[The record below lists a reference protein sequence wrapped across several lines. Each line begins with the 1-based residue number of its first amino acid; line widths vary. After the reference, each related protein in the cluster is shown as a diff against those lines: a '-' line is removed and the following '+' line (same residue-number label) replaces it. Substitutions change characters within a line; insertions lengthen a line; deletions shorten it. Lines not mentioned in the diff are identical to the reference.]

1 MGSYANPIVDV
12 AFRHIM
18 SNEEIAMSL
27 INSVVPDFK
36 DNPVTE
42 IKKAFD
48 RVSLSSKRDAF
59 MDFHATTDKKDKVI
73 IEMQAKRHTMFDER
87 ALYYA
92 AYTYSHQLSEE
103 ILKRHDWHESLRLVY
118 AIQFLDYDTQRI
130 RGIQPRE
137 GEEDLDRP
145 FIDEIQA
152 HPMRRDEFMKHYVMR
167 DQNSGQT
174 IKRGIHL
181 IQIELPRVTSIKALS
196 PEQDDFMERSKE
208 FSLSDWWYC
217 VLKHAEEFDVTEL
230 GEDYGN
236 RSDKFIH
243 MPEPVYNAFRMLR
256 REAWGPDLQ
265 IAYNRDDLGI
275 EKYSTAIAVERQEGL
290 QEGLQKGRQEGIME
304 GIIEGE
310 MKGFIGEFVATG
322 KLSRKSLRG
331 IRQNSPSEDRIRA
344 IWNERETEM
353 AELESDDEEEEEVP
367 EGRTFND
374 FIAYLRAEGVIRK
387 GGVENL
393 TYCEKLS
400 RNSGIDML

>member
-1 MGSYANPIVDV
+1 MYMNSCRSFLLKICFIFYGGCVLQAAQRQPSHEVFANPIVDV

-73 IEMQAKRHTMFDER
+73 IEMQARRHTMFDER

-130 RGIQPRE
+130 RGIQAKE

-152 HPMRRDEFMKHYVMR
+152 HPMKQDEFMKHYVMT

-196 PEQDDFMERSKE
+196 PRQEDFVERSE
-208 FSLSDWWYC
+208 GFSLSDWWYC
-217 VLKHAEEFDVTEL
+217 VLKHAEEFDVVEL
-230 GEDYGN
+230 GEEYGN
-236 RSDKFIH
+236 RSDKFVH

-265 IAYNRDDLGI
+265 IAYDRDNLEI
-275 EKYSTAIAVERQEGL
+275 EKYSTAIAVEHQEGF
-290 QEGLQKGRQEGIME
+290 R
-304 GIIEGE
+304 EGE
-310 MKGFIGEFVATG
+310 MKGFIGEFIFRG
-322 KLSRKSLRG
+322 KLGPKSLQR
-331 IRQNSPSEDRIRA
+331 IKRNQPDEDWIRA
-344 IWNERETEM
+344 VWNKREAEM
-353 AELESDDEEEEEVP
+353 AELESNGEEEEVP
-367 EGRTFND
+367 EGRTFAG
-374 FIAYLRAEGVIRK
+374 FIAYLRNQRRSYEHEI
-387 GGVENL
+387 
-393 TYCEKLS
+393 
-400 RNSGIDML
+400 

>member
-1 MGSYANPIVDV
+1 MGVSSYANPIVDV

-48 RVSLSSKRDAF
+48 NVSLSSKRDAF

-130 RGIQPRE
+130 RGIQPKE

-145 FIDEIQA
+145 FIEEIQA
-152 HPMRRDEFMKHYVMR
+152 HPMGRDEFMKHYVMT

-174 IKRGIHL
+174 IKRGMHL

-196 PEQDDFMERSKE
+196 PEQEDFMERSEE

-217 VLKHAEEFDVTEL
+217 VLKHAEEFDVVEL
-230 GEDYGN
+230 GEAYGN
-236 RSDKFIH
+236 RSDKFVY

-265 IAYNRDDLGI
+265 IAYNRDDLEI
-275 EKYSTAIAVERQEGL
+275 EKYSTAIAVEHQEGL
-290 QEGLQKGRQEGIME
+290 QQGRQEGEMK
-304 GIIEGE
+304 GE
-310 MKGFIGEFVATG
+310 MKGFIGEFIFRG
-322 KLSRKSLRG
+322 KLGPKSL
-331 IRQNSPSEDRIRA
+331 QRIKRNQPGEGWIGT

-353 AELESDDEEEEEVP
+353 AELGSGEEEEEEVP

-374 FIAYLRAEGVIRK
+374 FIAYLRAEGVVRK
-387 GGVENL
+387 EEEND
-393 TYCEKLS
+393 S
-400 RNSGIDML
+400 RY

>member
-1 MGSYANPIVDV
+1 MGLGSYANPIVDV

-73 IEMQAKRHTMFDER
+73 IEMQAKRHAMFDER

-92 AYTYSHQLSEE
+92 AYTYSHQLTEE

-130 RGIQPRE
+130 RGIQPRA

-145 FIDEIQA
+145 FIEEIQA
-152 HPMRRDEFMKHYVMR
+152 HPMERDEFMKHYVMT

-174 IKRGIHL
+174 IRRGMHL

-196 PEQDDFMERSKE
+196 PEQDDFMERSE
-208 FSLSDWWYC
+208 GFSLSDWWYC
-217 VLKHAEEFDVTEL
+217 VLKHAEEFDVVEL
-230 GEDYGN
+230 GDKYGD
-236 RSDKFIH
+236 RSNKFVY

-265 IAYNRDDLGI
+265 IAYDRDDLEI
-275 EKYSTAIAVERQEGL
+275 EKYSTAIAVEHQEGF
-290 QEGLQKGRQEGIME
+290 QEGEMKGRQEGRQE
-304 GIIEGE
+304 GFQEGE
-310 MKGFIGEFVATG
+310 MKGLQEGRKEGEMKGMIGEFIATG
-322 KLSRKSLRG
+322 KLGPKSLKRMRRNPLDG
-331 IRQNSPSEDRIRA
+331 DWIRA
-344 IWNERETEM
+344 IWNEREAEM
-353 AELESDDEEEEEVP
+353 AELGSGEEEEDVP
-367 EGRTFND
+367 EGRTFDD
-374 FIAYLRAEGVIRK
+374 FTAYLRSK
-387 GGVENL
+387 GIIGE
-393 TYCEKLS
+393 EEEE
-400 RNSGIDML
+400 D

>member
-1 MGSYANPIVDV
+1 MGLSSYANPIVDV

-42 IKKAFD
+42 IKKASD
-48 RVSLSSKRDAF
+48 KIAVSSKRDAF

-73 IEMQAKRHTMFDER
+73 IEMQAKRHAMFDER

-130 RGIQPRE
+130 RGIQPKE

-152 HPMRRDEFMKHYVMR
+152 HPMERNEFMKHYVMT

-174 IKRGIHL
+174 IKRGMHL
-181 IQIELPRVTSIKALS
+181 IQIELPRVASIRALS
-196 PEQDDFMERSKE
+196 PRQDNFVERSE
-208 FSLSDWWYC
+208 DFSLSDWWYC
-217 VLKHAEEFDVTEL
+217 VLKHAEEFDVSEL
-230 GEDYGN
+230 GDDYGN
-236 RSDKFIH
+236 RSAKFIY
-243 MPEPVYNAFRMLR
+243 MPEPVYNAFKMLR

-265 IAYNRDDLGI
+265 IAYNRDDLEI
-275 EKYSTAIAVERQEGL
+275 EKYSTAIAVERQEGII
-290 QEGLQKGRQEGIME
+290 EGRQEGIIEGRQE
-304 GIIEGE
+304 GIIEGL
-310 MKGFIGEFVATG
+310 IGEFVATG
-322 KLSRKSLRG
+322 KLSRKSLKRM
-331 IRQNSPSEDRIRA
+331 RQNPLGEEQIRA
-344 IWNERETEM
+344 IWNMRETEI
-353 AELESDDEEEEEVP
+353 AELGSGEEEEEIP
-367 EGRTFND
+367 EGRTVDD
-374 FIAYLRAEGVIRK
+374 FIMCLKGEGAAF
-387 GGVENL
+387 EES
-393 TYCEKLS
+393 EKEVS
-400 RNSGIDML
+400 

>member
-1 MGSYANPIVDV
+1 VGSSSYANPIVDV

-36 DNPVTE
+36 DNPVTK
-42 IKKAFD
+42 ITKAFD
-48 RVSLSSKRDAF
+48 EVHLSPKRDAF
-59 MDFHATTDKKDKVI
+59 MDFHAKTQRGDSVI
-73 IEMQAKRHTMFDER
+73 IEMQAKRHAMFDER

-145 FIDEIQA
+145 FIEEIQA
-152 HPMRRDEFMKHYVMR
+152 HPMERDEFMKHYVMT

-181 IQIELPRVTSIKALS
+181 IQIELPRVTNIKALS
-196 PEQDDFMERSKE
+196 PRQDDFVERSE
-208 FSLSDWWYC
+208 GFSLSDWWYC
-217 VLKHAEEFDVTEL
+217 VLKHAEEFDVAEL
-230 GEDYGN
+230 GDEYES
-236 RSDKFIH
+236 RSDKFVY

-256 REAWGPDLQ
+256 RVDWGPDLQ
-265 IAYNRDDLGI
+265 IAYDRDDLEI
-275 EKYSTAIAVERQEGL
+275 EKYSTAIAVEH
-290 QEGLQKGRQEGIME
+290 QEGLQKGRQEGIVE
-304 GIIEGE
+304 GLIEQ
-310 MKGFIGEFVATG
+310 FILLG
-322 KLSRKSLRG
+322 KLWPKSLQR
-331 IRQNSPSEDRIRA
+331 IKRNQPDEDWIDA
-344 IWNERETEM
+344 IWNEREAEM
-353 AELESDDEEEEEVP
+353 AELESDEEEEEIP

-374 FIAYLRAEGVIRK
+374 FIAYLKAEGVIRK
-387 GGVENL
+387 GGERNP
-393 TYCEKLS
+393 TYQEELP
-400 RNSGIDML
+400 GTQV

>member
-1 MGSYANPIVDV
+1 MGLSSYANPIVDV

-48 RVSLSSKRDAF
+48 NVSLSSKRDAF

-73 IEMQAKRHTMFDER
+73 IEMQAKRHAMFDER

-92 AYTYSHQLSEE
+92 AYTYFHQLSEE

-145 FIDEIQA
+145 FIEEIQA
-152 HPMRRDEFMKHYVMR
+152 HPMGRDEFMKHYVMT

-174 IKRGIHL
+174 IKRGMHL
-181 IQIELPRVTSIKALS
+181 IQIELPRVASIKALS
-196 PEQDDFMERSKE
+196 PRQDGFVTKSRD

-230 GEDYGN
+230 GDEYGK
-236 RSDKFIH
+236 RSDKFVY
-243 MPEPVYNAFRMLR
+243 MPKPVYNAFKMLR

-265 IAYNRDDLGI
+265 IAYDRDDLEI
-275 EKYSTAIAVERQEGL
+275 EKYSTAIAVERLEGL
-290 QEGLQKGRQEGIME
+290 QEGEIKGEMK
-304 GIIEGE
+304 GE
-310 MKGFIGEFVATG
+310 MKGFIGEFIFRG
-322 KLSRKSLRG
+322 KLGLKSL
-331 IRQNSPSEDRIRA
+331 QRIKRNPPNEEWIGA
-344 IWNERETEM
+344 IWNEREAEM
-353 AELESDDEEEEEVP
+353 AELESSEEEEEDP

-374 FIAYLRAEGVIRK
+374 FIAYLRAEGVIAAGEEK
-387 GGVENL
+387 EN
-393 TYCEKLS
+393 
-400 RNSGIDML
+400 